1 MTKSRKRHILINA
14 DKAERN
20 VGTMKVVK
28 FKVYRNTGITY
39 EETDCGIE
47 KSIKEWYS
55 LKIPKKGRFDK
66 LESKRVRLAI
76 SVDVE
81 AIPVNAA
88 IEMEEN

>member
-1 MTKSRKRHILINA
+1 MTEKTERYILLSAN
-14 DKAERN
+14 KAERN
-20 VGTMKVVK
+20 EEPMKVVK
-28 FKVYRNTGITY
+28 FKAYRNTGITY

-47 KSIKEWYS
+47 KNIKEWYS
-55 LKIPKKGRFDK
+55 VKIPKKGHFDK

-81 AIPVNAA
+81 AIPVDAA